1 MKNAEMSALLAMA
14 TGAVIA
20 DGLLYA
26 LAFTGPAEYL
36 MGAAAG
42 ALCAD
47 RIFSFLR
54 SSHREPY
61 H

>member
-1 MKNAEMSALLAMA
+1 MSALLAMA

-42 ALCAD
+42 ALFAD